1 MDKNFTIGFVGLGLI
16 GGSIAKTIKRV
27 FPNYKIIGFDEDS
40 GTLKEAL
47 KERIIDVIADDCGKD
62 FADCSYIFLC
72 APVQHNIKYLQILK
86 GSIAKDCIL
95 TDVGSVKIRR

>member
-47 KERIIDVIADDCGKD
+47 KERIIDVIADDCGKILQT
-62 FADCSYIFLC
+62 AAIFFYVLRYSIIL
-72 APVQHNIKYLQILK
+72 NI
-86 GSIAKDCIL
+86 S
-95 TDVGSVKIRR
+95 RF